1 LTVRPRTTYANV
13 TSTVALVL
21 ALGGTAYAGVTL
33 GRGAVKGVNLAPNSV
48 TSPKVKDHS
57 LLARDFAPGQ
67 LAAGLRGPAGSP
79 GLQGSQGPAGPQGAP
94 GTARAYA
101 TVTSTGALVA
111 ARSRGVAGVS
121 KPAGA
126 AVGSYCISLAAGI
139 DASSVS
145 PVANADL
152 ADPASSSKDY
162 AQVDTAGADCGGKL
176 EVITRHLSIDS
187 TTTPVSIA
195 AHRSDE
201 GFTLVVP

>member
-1 LTVRPRTTYANV
+1 LTVRLRTTYANV

-79 GLQGSQGPAGPQGAP
+79 GPQGPAGPQGAP

-126 AVGSYCISLAAGI
+126 ATGSYCISLAAGI
-139 DASSVS
+139 DASSAS

-152 ADPASSSKDY
+152 ADPATSSRDY
-162 AQVDTAGADCGGKL
+162 AQVDTSGPDCGGKL
-176 EVITRHLSIDS
+176 EVITRHLTADS
-187 TTTPVSIA
+187 TAPGGIA

>member
-1 LTVRPRTTYANV
+1 MRLRPTYASV
-13 TSTVALVL
+13 TATVALVL

-33 GRGAVKGVNLAPNSV
+33 GRGAVKGPNLARNAV

-57 LLARDFAPGQ
+57 LLARDFARGQ
-67 LAAGLRGPAGSP
+67 LVAGERGPGGA
-79 GLQGSQGPAGPQGAP
+79 QGPQGPPGPQGAP
-94 GTARAYA
+94 GTPRAYA
-101 TVTSTGALVA
+101 TVTSAGGLVA

-139 DASSVS
+139 DPSGVS

-152 ADPASSSKDY
+152 ADPATSSKDY
-162 AQVDTAGADCGGKL
+162 AQVDTSGADCGGKL
-176 EVITRHLSIDS
+176 EVVTRHLSID
-187 TTTPVSIA
+187 TTTNPVSIA
-195 AHRSDE
+195 SHRSDE